1 MTKGI
6 VLAGG
11 SGTRLHPS
19 TLAISKQIL
28 PIFDKPMI
36 YYPISILMQAGIR
49 EILIISTPHDMPII
63 KKLLGSGKKFGI
75 DLHYE
80 IQKKPEGLAQSF
92 IIGREFIGQSNV
104 CLILGDNFF
113 YGDNVPYTLKAKIK
127 ELKPNHASIF
137 GYSVNNPSE
146 YGVIE
151 LSKSNEVISIE
162 EKPTSPKSNIAQL
175 GLYFYDNNVI
185 DIASELKPSSR
196 GELEITDLNVHYLK
210 ENRLNCHTFDG
221 NFTWF
226 DTGTPEKLLEAANF
240 VQLTQNKK
248 SKHIGCLEEIAFK
261 NNWIDL
267 AALIKQQEKLNNSD
281 YGNYLKKIIKRIS

>member
-104 CLILGDNFF
+104 CLILGDN
-113 YGDNVPYTLKAKIK
+113 
-127 ELKPNHASIF
+127 
-137 GYSVNNPSE
+137 
-146 YGVIE
+146 
-151 LSKSNEVISIE
+151 
-162 EKPTSPKSNIAQL
+162 
-175 GLYFYDNNVI
+175 
-185 DIASELKPSSR
+185 
-196 GELEITDLNVHYLK
+196 
-210 ENRLNCHTFDG
+210 
-221 NFTWF
+221 
-226 DTGTPEKLLEAANF
+226 
-240 VQLTQNKK
+240 
-248 SKHIGCLEEIAFK
+248 
-261 NNWIDL
+261 
-267 AALIKQQEKLNNSD
+267 
-281 YGNYLKKIIKRIS
+281 